1 MIFVDRFLISHPL
14 TVLAVTIILEQ
25 AGIPIASAPR
35 VLLIGALTGSESVSM
50 PLALFIAVSA
60 SVIVDCAWF
69 DFGRSRKSNPGR
81 AFKRLQSVD
90 SRTFRVAHL
99 FARHGAVAM
108 LLARF
113 LPGPNLAAAL
123 AGLSGLSRIR
133 FVVLDTI
140 VSVLWAILYL
150 AAGHFL
156 PRQLRSWIS
165 STMSASPGFGIFLI
179 LGFAVAI
186 LGVHRFRCYLSRRRA
201 SRLGT
206 LAAIASRTIVS
217 DTCLD
222 PEVVQTV
229 EVQ

>member
-1 MIFVDRFLISHPL
+1 
-14 TVLAVTIILEQ
+14 
-25 AGIPIASAPR
+25 
-35 VLLIGALTGSESVSM
+35 
-50 PLALFIAVSA
+50 
-60 SVIVDCAWF
+60 
-69 DFGRSRKSNPGR
+69 
-81 AFKRLQSVD
+81 
-90 SRTFRVAHL
+90 
-99 FARHGAVAM
+99 M

-140 VSVLWAILYL
+140 VSGLWAMLYL

-222 PEVVQTV
+222 PEVVQAV